1 MNKCM
6 KCQVEIMDGSNV
18 CPLCHCILHQDGE
31 TETTLNYP
39 ALGRR
44 REKLKFIGR
53 LCGFLCIVAFAV
65 LVVLNLR
72 LGASVRWDLIAGVA
86 MIYGFL
92 TLKLSVI
99 ARNGYRFVMLLQ
111 TLGGIL
117 LVVAIDVL
125 LGFRGWSL
133 DYVLPAG
140 LMLMDA
146 AVVVLMIV
154 NNRNWQSYIPV
165 ELLQIVLSLIP
176 VYLYHIHLN
185 HQWYLALICFGAALF
200 LFLGTVIIGGRR
212 AVQELQR
219 RFHV

>member
-1 MNKCM
+1 
-6 KCQVEIMDGSNV
+6 MDGSNV
-18 CPLCHCILHQDGE
+18 CPLCHCILQQDGQ
-31 TETTLNYP
+31 TETALKYP

-44 REKLKFIGR
+44 RERLKFIGR
-53 LCGFLCIVAFAV
+53 LCGFLCIVAFVV
-65 LVVLNLR
+65 LVGMNLW
-72 LGASVRWDLIAGVA
+72 LGASVRWDLIAGAA
-86 MIYGFL
+86 MLYGFL
-92 TLKLSVI
+92 TLKLSVS

-125 LGFRGWSL
+125 LGFSGWSL

-140 LMLMDA
+140 LMLMDI

-165 ELLQIVLSLIP
+165 ELLLVVLSLAP
-176 VYLYHIHLN
+176 MYLHRIGLN

-200 LFLGTVIIGGRR
+200 LFLGTLIIGGRR
-212 AVQELQR
+212 AVSELQR